1 MAEYKP
7 PKVKKAYKLT
17 KPKPKYDPAKQSEGI
32 KKRIA
37 GAGLDPAKQQDTR
50 NFIEKGLNLKEGQN
64 AIFDIFEVLNRPQQ
78 ALFGGI
84 EASIEGKDF
93 LEGARKGI
101 TGEKETQF
109 KQILNKAGVTA
120 DSGEK
125 WGWDDTLGFLG
136 DVFVDPIDWAI
147 IPLAGAMTTAS
158 ALYKSAS
165 VVDTISDTKKAAEA
179 AADTLKGLNLLD
191 DNARVGFLADAATG
205 LINPSQYLRSVASG
219 LKKSTS
225 VTNVAFKY
233 AGKGIKTMT
242 NTLDWGISTMLNKID
257 DFSEVSPAFRE
268 AFSKTG
274 EALKLAQ
281 DYDNVKDIVK
291 RVFDSAAKLPK
302 ALLDT
307 VTRLTNSK
315 NLLMNKLLKRKNII
329 ETAIKELAEKSGIS
343 ADEISKRLYRSI
355 EQAKYNPLLSL
366 EDYMSESTAFQR
378 ALDEATKN
386 KLIDKIV
393 TYTRVEGLEQFTR
406 AELEEIFSETVLENG
421 IVAFFADGRKLKS
434 LKKKLKQ
441 TIGEMNPKDVDFFKE
456 LLTKGDIQAPK
467 FLSQAQL
474 NEIKV
479 WENLD
484 FLDVR
489 EKVYT
494 QLRAMLGD
502 VDDVFNTT
510 FKKFPDGY
518 IRRSISDKAGEFT
531 ALNRKERFLPQDD
544 DYLFSGNFKKFA
556 DRKFKIPTQEANIV
570 IRGGIQNLLDRKILS
585 DDAVKFFSDNKN
597 FDFFTEDLS
606 KSINEFIE
614 QGAELGR
621 VTKIFNEVVI
631 AQLFDDPTLMKPW
644 NGESVPIG
652 MQVISK
658 EQLVDKAR
666 QISQYSMKP
675 EDGKDFL
682 DQFIT
687 KLDGKSKANYGKLKE
702 YIDGLPRD
710 LVQNNERAQ
719 KVLAY
724 LNSDGMTTKGL
735 RNRLA
740 DLNKELNDPRLTQ
753 LIEGA
758 AAVISENKVLIDKSL
773 LDILGIT
780 INRKAINPLL
790 KLYDGFN
797 NMFKTLKLLTPGF
810 HMRNIVGN
818 FTNLMLSGADLG
830 KFAAE
835 APMAIKVMT
844 QGDAIFTKTIIDPLV
859 KLTGEEQAILRY
871 YNAIVSNGFQDAF
884 SAINDLPPEMLKALG
899 RGIKSPNLL
908 KKALG
913 YNAKLNEIVDKYYRI
928 NGYIYA
934 SKNPAVLANLGLSS
948 PEAFVRRVFFDPNDL
963 TSVEKDVFRRLVP
976 FYTFTKKNL
985 AYQMKNLPE
994 NATLYKRLQKGIGTM
1009 WDNLEINDENVEQYK
1024 LDNFWIPVTRLG
1036 ADGKYMA
1043 IKLNLPV
1050 GDLGEFAQNPF
1061 RRLMSSTSP
1070 LLRAPFEAVTN
1081 KSIYTDLPISE
1092 FEGQRGFTMPGVDRY
1107 TEYWLTQ
1114 AGLDVPIRAATDLI
1128 KGAQGAARGDD
1139 IGTVISDALLR
1150 TVVGKGD
1157 INRTQRS
1164 RDYAELKQL
1173 QNLLR
1178 YYKQENIYIPTIN
1191 ELENKRNVDYYKN
1204 VKNLMKQFNK

>member
-17 KPKPKYDPAKQSEGI
+17 KPKPKYDPAKQSAGI

-37 GAGLDPAKQQDTR
+37 GAGLDPVKQQDTR

-64 AIFDIFEVLNRPQQ
+64 AIFDMFEILNRPQQ
-78 ALFGGI
+78 ALFGGVQ
-84 EASIEGKDF
+84 ASIEGKDF
-93 LEGARKGI
+93 LEGARQGV
-101 TGEKETQF
+101 TGEKETRF
-109 KQILNKAGVTA
+109 KDILIKTGVTA

-125 WGWDDTLGFLG
+125 WGWDDSLGLLG

-147 IPLAGAMTTAS
+147 IPLVGAMKTAA
-158 ALYKSAS
+158 ALYKSANI
-165 VVDTISDTKKAAEA
+165 VDTISDTKKAAEA
-179 AADTLKGLNLLD
+179 AADALKGLNLLD
-191 DNARVGFLADAATG
+191 DTARVGFLTDAANG
-205 LINPSQYLRSVASG
+205 LINPSQYLRAVASG

-225 VTNVAFKY
+225 VTNVTFKY
-233 AGKGIKTMT
+233 AGKAVKTMT

-257 DFSEVSPAFRE
+257 DFSEVSPKFKE

-274 EALKLAQ
+274 EALELAKGYT
-281 DYDNVKDIVK
+281 DIKKMVKGI
-291 RVFDSAAKLPK
+291 FDSAATLPK
-302 ALLDT
+302 ELLDK

-315 NLLMNKLLKRKNII
+315 NLLINKLLKRKNIVDDI
-329 ETAIKELAEKSGIS
+329 MKKLAEKNGVSV
-343 ADEISKRLYRSI
+343 DEISKRLYRSI
-355 EQAKYNPLLSL
+355 EQAKYKPLLSL

-378 ALDEATKN
+378 VLDAPIK
-386 KLIDKIV
+386 DKMINNIV
-393 TYTRVEGLEQFTR
+393 NYTRVDGLEQFTK

-421 IVAFFADGRKLKS
+421 VTAFFADGKKLKG
-434 LKKKLKQ
+434 LKKKLKE
-441 TIGEMNPKDVDFFKE
+441 TMRDMREKDVEFFKE
-456 LLTKGDIQAPK
+456 IMSKGDIQAPRI
-467 FLSQAQL
+467 LSQAQL

-484 FLDVR
+484 FLDGR
-489 EKVYT
+489 EKIYT

-510 FKKFPDGY
+510 FKNFPEGY
-518 IRRSISDKAGEFT
+518 IRRSLSKEAGEFT

-544 DYLFSGNFKKFA
+544 DFLFSGNFKKFA
-556 DRKFKIPTQEANIV
+556 DRKFRVPTQEANIA
-570 IRGGIQNLLDRKILS
+570 IRGGVQNLLDRKVLS

-614 QGAELGR
+614 QSAELGR
-621 VTKIFNEVVI
+621 VSKVFNEVII
-631 AQLFDDPTLMKPW
+631 AKMFDDPTLMKPW
-644 NGESVPIG
+644 TGETVPMG
-652 MQVISK
+652 MQSVTK
-658 EQLVDKAR
+658 EQLLDKAK
-666 QISQYSMKP
+666 QISEYTDNP
-675 EDGKDFL
+675 DFL
-682 DQFIT
+682 KQFIV
-687 KLDGKSKANYGKLKE
+687 KLEGKNRAGFSKLKTYLDE
-702 YIDGLPRD
+702 LPRD
-710 LVQNNERAQ
+710 TLLNNERAQ
-719 KVLAY
+719 KAVAY
-724 LNSDGMTTKGL
+724 LNDPKMTTKGL
-735 RNRLA
+735 RNKLI
-740 DLNKELNDPRLTQ
+740 DLNKELKDERLTQ
-753 LIEGA
+753 LVEGVA
-758 AAVISENKVLIDKSL
+758 QEISQSHVLIDKTL
-773 LDILGIT
+773 LSILGVT
-780 INRKAINPLL
+780 IDRKAINPLM
-790 KLYDGFN
+790 KLYDGMN
-797 NMFKTLKLLTPGF
+797 TMFKTLKLLTPGF
-810 HMRNIVGN
+810 HMRNVIGN
-818 FTNLMLSGADLG
+818 FTNLLLSGADIG

-844 QGDAIFTKTIIDPLV
+844 QGDKLFTKTIMEPLAQ
-859 KLTGEEQAILRY
+859 LTAEEQVILRY
-871 YNAIVSNGFQDAF
+871 YNAVIANGFQDAF
-884 SAINDLPPEMLKALG
+884 SSINDLPPEMLRALG
-899 RGIKSPNLL
+899 KGIKSPNLL

-948 PEAFVRRVFFDPNDL
+948 PEAYVRRVFFDPNDL
-963 TSVEKDVFRRLVP
+963 TAIEKSVMRRLVP

-985 AYQMKNLPE
+985 AYQMKNIQE
-994 NATLYKRLQKGIGTM
+994 NASIYKRLQKGIGTM

-1024 LDNFWIPVTRLG
+1024 LDNYWVPITRL
-1036 ADGKYMA
+1036 DSNGKYTA

-1061 RRLMSSTSP
+1061 RRLMSSSSP

-1092 FEGQRGFTMPGVDRY
+1092 FKGQKGFSMPGVDRY

-1114 AGLDVPIRAATDLI
+1114 AGLDVPIRAGMDLI

-1139 IGTVISDALLR
+1139 IGTVISDSLLR

-1164 RDYAELKQL
+1164 REFTELKQL

-1204 VKNLMKQFNK
+1204 VKNIMKQFNK